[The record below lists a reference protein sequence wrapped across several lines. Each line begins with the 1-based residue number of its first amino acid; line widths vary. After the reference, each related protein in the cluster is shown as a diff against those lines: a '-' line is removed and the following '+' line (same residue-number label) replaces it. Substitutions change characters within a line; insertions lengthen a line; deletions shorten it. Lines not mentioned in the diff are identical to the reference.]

1 MATNNNTIL
10 INGTAYWA
18 HVQKPEEYSGSQI
31 GYSIVVDLEDD
42 EKLEKLQVHLA
53 NVFNEEAKEQGWKLD
68 PKTTLNLPIKENTTA
83 NGETRECIKAK
94 TKHEYQNKTTGEI
107 VKRSVPIFDEYG
119 EPAPKG
125 TLIGNGSKVQIN
137 CTPHCYMINRKNFG
151 VTLRLNAI
159 CVFELVEYSAGER
172 NANSYGFSIKEKS
185 ESDQLNDG
193 ELEF

>member
-1 MATNNNTIL
+1 MVTTNNTIL

-18 HVQKPEEYSGSQI
+18 HVQKPEEYNDSPI

-42 EKLEKLQVHLA
+42 EKLAKLQVHLTS
-53 NVFNEEAKEQGWKLD
+53 VFNDEAKAQGWQLD

-107 VKRSVPIFDEYG
+107 VKRSVPIFDQYG

-151 VTLRLNAI
+151 VTLRLNAV